1 MSLTIEDLCERSCYR
16 RRTSSAAP
24 ARSHLTR
31 LGLLCATLFPAGL
44 GPRASLAL
52 GCDAGPRPSY
62 RDGCLADHGVGPGAA
77 VHARPPGPQPGHL
90 VSAPGQSEAARA
102 APHGPCA
109 PRGHARRRCRRHG
122 GTPVRAEAQSDRLL
136 PGGCALHQKARH
148 PRLGLAVGVHEALGA
163 GALEPADVGGA
174 LLDRP
179 LLAQAKAR
187 HTTAYNQ
194 RGLGAAEAETR
205 ASLAAR
211 AAAGLGRRWRLRGR
225 GAGAGLCQKSGAPG
239 LAPAPGG
246 GPVSPPRT
254 AAHGQTGSSP
264 HPGQAPTERAGL
276 GRAQRYPLGDRGS
289 HVGRW
294 PASKAVG
301 LLAHCPVVAPRVVP
315 RRAPLRVGGGPGGPT
330 AHGSGLL
337 YRSTGDA
344 GAEPGVGRHARVARG
359 DV

>member
-62 RDGCLADHGVGPGAA
+62 RDGGLADHGVGPGAA
-77 VHARPPGPQPGHL
+77 VHALPPGPQPGHL

-109 PRGHARRRCRRHG
+109 PRGHARLRCRRHG

-148 PRLGLAVGVHEALGA
+148 PRRGLAVGVHEALGA
-163 GALEPADVGGA
+163 GALEPAGVGGA
-174 LLDRP
+174 LFDSP

-194 RGLGAAEAETR
+194 RGLGAAEAEIR

-246 GPVSPPRT
+246 GPVSPPQDRRPRANGVLTPPRASANGAGRAGQSAAIPPGRPWQSRGTVASVKSCGASRALPCGSPPGCPPESAAPGWWRT
-254 AAHGQTGSSP
+254 RRANCAWKRSSVPIYRRRRRRAWRGSSC
-264 HPGQAPTERAGL
+264 AG
-276 GRAQRYPLGDRGS
+276 
-289 HVGRW
+289 
-294 PASKAVG
+294 
-301 LLAHCPVVAPRVVP
+301 
-315 RRAPLRVGGGPGGPT
+315 
-330 AHGSGLL
+330 
-337 YRSTGDA
+337 RS
-344 GAEPGVGRHARVARG
+344 R
-359 DV
+359 

>member
-62 RDGCLADHGVGPGAA
+62 RDGGLADHGVGPGAA
-77 VHARPPGPQPGHL
+77 VHALPPGPQPGHL
-90 VSAPGQSEAARA
+90 VSVPGQSEAARA

-148 PRLGLAVGVHEALGA
+148 PRRGLAVGGHEALGA
-163 GALEPADVGGA
+163 GALEPAGVGGA
-174 LLDRP
+174 LFDSP

-194 RGLGAAEAETR
+194 RVLGAADAETR
-205 ASLAAR
+205 ASLAAARPWRWRWLVSKVGCPWSR
-211 AAAGLGRRWRLRGR
+211 ASAGRRPCIPPQDRRPRANGVLTPPRASAN
-225 GAGAGLCQKSGAPG
+225 GAGRAGQSAAIPPGRPWQSRGTVASVKSCGASRALPCGSPPGCPPESAAPG
-239 LAPAPGG
+239 WW
-246 GPVSPPRT
+246 RT
-254 AAHGQTGSSP
+254 RRANCAWKRSSVPIYRRRRRRAWRGSSC
-264 HPGQAPTERAGL
+264 AG
-276 GRAQRYPLGDRGS
+276 
-289 HVGRW
+289 
-294 PASKAVG
+294 
-301 LLAHCPVVAPRVVP
+301 
-315 RRAPLRVGGGPGGPT
+315 
-330 AHGSGLL
+330 
-337 YRSTGDA
+337 RS
-344 GAEPGVGRHARVARG
+344 R
-359 DV
+359 

>member
-52 GCDAGPRPSY
+52 GGDAGPRPSY
-62 RDGCLADHGVGPGAA
+62 CDGCLADHGVGPGAA
-77 VHARPPGPQPGHL
+77 VHALPPGPQPGHL

-148 PRLGLAVGVHEALGA
+148 PRRGLAVGGHEALGA
-163 GALEPADVGGA
+163 GALEPAGVGGA
-174 LLDRP
+174 LFDSP

-194 RGLGAAEAETR
+194 RGLGAADAETR
-205 ASLAAR
+205 ASLAAAR
-211 AAAGLGRRWRLRGR
+211 PWRWRWLVP
-225 GAGAGLCQKSGAPG
+225 K
-239 LAPAPGG
+239 
-246 GPVSPPRT
+246 
-254 AAHGQTGSSP
+254 
-264 HPGQAPTERAGL
+264 
-276 GRAQRYPLGDRGS
+276 
-289 HVGRW
+289 VG
-294 PASKAVG
+294 
-301 LLAHCPVVAPRVVP
+301 
-315 RRAPLRVGGGPGGPT
+315 
-330 AHGSGLL
+330 
-337 YRSTGDA
+337 
-344 GAEPGVGRHARVARG
+344 
-359 DV
+359 